1 LTMAAVTAS
10 INKSLRRELRLRTVD
25 ANARRLSWV
34 RPLLFLTP
42 ITRTCTNTPSTVFDS
57 KTLIAKDILGN
68 NAFQNII
75 GGAVG
80 GIAGAT
86 APVNNALPTKTAGV
100 QLFGAK
106 PTWSAVAEDPAAA
119 LGSVWQN
126 AVQDM
131 QNNAMDGQDM
141 QLNEQVAAEEM
152 KKLDEAKGAQNGTAA
167 AEAAKNGTEK
177 AQR

>member
-1 LTMAAVTAS
+1 
-10 INKSLRRELRLRTVD
+10 
-25 ANARRLSWV
+25 
-34 RPLLFLTP
+34 
-42 ITRTCTNTPSTVFDS
+42 
-57 KTLIAKDILGN
+57 
-68 NAFQNII
+68 
-75 GGAVG
+75 
-80 GIAGAT
+80 
-86 APVNNALPTKTAGV
+86 
-100 QLFGAK
+100 
-106 PTWSAVAEDPAAA
+106 
-119 LGSVWQN
+119 VWQN